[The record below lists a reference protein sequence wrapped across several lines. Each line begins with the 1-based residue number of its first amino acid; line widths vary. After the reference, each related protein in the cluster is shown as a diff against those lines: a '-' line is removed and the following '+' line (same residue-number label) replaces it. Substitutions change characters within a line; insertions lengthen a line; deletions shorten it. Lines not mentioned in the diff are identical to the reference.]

1 MVLTH
6 VSSSV
11 LEHFEPWA
19 GFAGEL
25 VIGLVA
31 HLHGAEAAFGMRHH
45 DGGAAVGGGEACRAG
60 GGAVRVGWILL
71 SGFAVKVDVAGAD
84 LITCEALLEVACGGK
99 VGAAFAVGDGNR

>member
-1 MVLTH
+1 MLPYVIP
-6 VSSSV
+6 SV
-11 LEHFEPWA
+11 LEHLEPWA
-19 GFAGEL
+19 SFAGEL
-25 VIGLVA
+25 VDWLVG
-31 HLHGAEAAFGMRHH
+31 HLHGAEETFGVRHQ
-45 DGGAAVGGGEACRAG
+45 DGGAAVGGGESCRAG